1 MNLIEWKK
9 YQTLT
14 MREELKRQMKDG
26 FDFANHFLFS
36 EDALEEI
43 RQEAVIESFE
53 ETVDFDDEFE
63 IDVPLIEKHSEVQ
76 ETFDFVPDQEGTVMD
91 LVFEFDLSVMDPS
104 VKSLNALKE
113 LLFAEDYEMEII
125 REKHCEDC
133 DCDPCECENKES
145 VSEDRAKVI
154 FKRSKGEIKKKKI
167 CGPGMRLAGNRCIP
181 QTGTQKAKERRKG
194 IKLKRAKKAMGSGKK
209 KKAALRGRIT
219 KRRVKGRSRALGNTI
234 N

>member
-14 MREELKRQMKDG
+14 MREELKSQMKEG
-26 FDFANHFLFS
+26 FDFTNHFLFS
-36 EDALEEI
+36 EDALEEM
-43 RQEAVIESFE
+43 RQESLIESFE
-53 ETVDFDDEFE
+53 EVVDFDEEFE
-63 IDVPLIEKHSEVQ
+63 IDTPLIENHTSVQ
-76 ETFDFVPDQEGTVMD
+76 EIFDFAPNEDGTVMD
-91 LVFEFDLSVMDPS
+91 LVFEFDLSKVDPS
-104 VKSLNALKE
+104 VKSLSALKDV
-113 LLFAEDYEMEII
+113 LFAEDYEMEII
-125 REKHCEDC
+125 REEECED
-133 DCDPCECENKES
+133 DDKDS
-145 VSEDRAKVI
+145 VSEARAKVI
-154 FKRSKGEIKKKKI
+154 FKRAKGEVKKKKI

-209 KKAALRGRIT
+209 KKAALRGKIT

>member
-14 MREELKRQMKDG
+14 MREELKSQMKDG

-36 EDALEEI
+36 EDALEEM
-43 RQEAVIESFE
+43 RQEALIESFE
-53 ETVDFDDEFE
+53 EVVEFEDEFE
-63 IDVPLIEKHSEVQ
+63 IDVPLIEKHAEVQ
-76 ETFDFVPDQEGTVMD
+76 EVFDFAPDQDGSVMD
-91 LVFEFDLSVMDPS
+91 LVFEFDLSIMDPS
-104 VKSLNALKE
+104 VKSLTALKE
-113 LLFAEDYEMEII
+113 LLFAEDYEMEVIHS
-125 REKHCEDC
+125 EED
-133 DCDPCECENKES
+133 DET
-145 VSEDRAKVI
+145 VTEDRAKVI

>member
-1 MNLIEWKK
+1 MKMNLIEWKK

-14 MREELKRQMKDG
+14 MREELKSQMKDG
-26 FDFANHFLFS
+26 FDFTNHFLFS
-36 EDALEEI
+36 EDALEEM
-43 RQEAVIESFE
+43 RQEALIESFDE
-53 ETVDFDDEFE
+53 VVEFDDEFE
-63 IDVPLIEKHSEVQ
+63 IDVPLIEKHTEVQ
-76 ETFDFVPDQEGTVMD
+76 EVFDFAPDQDGSVMD

-104 VKSLNALKE
+104 VKSLTALKE
-113 LLFAEDYEMEII
+113 LLFAEDYEMEVI
-125 REKHCEDC
+125 HSDED
-133 DCDPCECENKES
+133 DET
-145 VSEDRAKVI
+145 VTEDRAKVI

>member
-1 MNLIEWKK
+1 
-9 YQTLT
+9 
-14 MREELKRQMKDG
+14 MREELKSQMKDG
-26 FDFANHFLFS
+26 FDFTNHFLFS
-36 EDALEEI
+36 EDALEEM
-43 RQEAVIESFE
+43 RQEALIESFDE
-53 ETVDFDDEFE
+53 VVEFDDEFE
-63 IDVPLIEKHSEVQ
+63 IDVPLIEKHTEVQ
-76 ETFDFVPDQEGTVMD
+76 EVFDFAPDQDGSVMD

-104 VKSLNALKE
+104 VKSLTALKE

-125 REKHCEDC
+125 HSDKDDET
-133 DCDPCECENKES
+133 
-145 VSEDRAKVI
+145 VTEDRAKVI

>member
-1 MNLIEWKK
+1 MKMNLIEWKK

-14 MREELKRQMKDG
+14 MREELKSQMKDG
-26 FDFANHFLFS
+26 FDFTNHFLFS
-36 EDALEEI
+36 EDALEEM
-43 RQEAVIESFE
+43 RQEALIESFDE
-53 ETVDFDDEFE
+53 VVEFDDEFE
-63 IDVPLIEKHSEVQ
+63 IDVPLIEKHTEVQ
-76 ETFDFVPDQEGTVMD
+76 EVFDFAPDQDGSVMD

-104 VKSLNALKE
+104 VKSLTALKE

-125 REKHCEDC
+125 HSDKDDET
-133 DCDPCECENKES
+133 
-145 VSEDRAKVI
+145 VTEDRAKVI

>member
-14 MREELKRQMKDG
+14 MREELKSQMKDG
-26 FDFANHFLFS
+26 FDFTNHFLFS
-36 EDALEEI
+36 EDALEEM
-43 RQEAVIESFE
+43 RQEALIESFDE
-53 ETVDFDDEFE
+53 VVEFDDEFE
-63 IDVPLIEKHSEVQ
+63 IDVPLIEKHTEVQ
-76 ETFDFVPDQEGTVMD
+76 EVFDFAPDQDGSVMD

-104 VKSLNALKE
+104 VKSLTALKE

-125 REKHCEDC
+125 HSDKDDET
-133 DCDPCECENKES
+133 
-145 VSEDRAKVI
+145 VTEDRAKVI

>member
-14 MREELKRQMKDG
+14 MREELKSQMKDG
-26 FDFANHFLFS
+26 FDFTNHFLFS
-36 EDALEEI
+36 EDALEEM
-43 RQEAVIESFE
+43 RQEALIESFE
-53 ETVDFDDEFE
+53 EVVEFE
-63 IDVPLIEKHSEVQ
+63 EEFDLDTPLIENHTSIQ
-76 ETFDFVPDQEGTVMD
+76 ELYDFVPNEDGTVMD
-91 LVFEFDLSVMDPS
+91 LVFEFDLSMMDPS
-104 VKSLNALKE
+104 VKSLNALKDV
-113 LLFAEDYEMEII
+113 LFAEDYEMEIVH
-125 REKHCEDC
+125 EKHCDVC
-133 DCDPCECENKES
+133 DSDPCECDDKDS
-145 VSEDRAKVI
+145 VSEGRAKVI
-154 FKRSKGEIKKKKI
+154 FKRSKGEVKKKKI

-209 KKAALRGRIT
+209 KKAALRGKIT

>member
-14 MREELKRQMKDG
+14 MREELKSQMKDG
-26 FDFANHFLFS
+26 FDFTNHFLFS
-36 EDALEEI
+36 EDALEEM
-43 RQEAVIESFE
+43 RQEALIESFDE
-53 ETVDFDDEFE
+53 VVEFDDEFE
-63 IDVPLIEKHSEVQ
+63 IDVPLIEKHTEVQ
-76 ETFDFVPDQEGTVMD
+76 EVFDFAPDQDGSVMD
-91 LVFEFDLSVMDPS
+91 FVFEFDLSVMDPS
-104 VKSLNALKE
+104 VKSLTALKE

-125 REKHCEDC
+125 HSDKDDET
-133 DCDPCECENKES
+133 
-145 VSEDRAKVI
+145 VTEDRAKVI